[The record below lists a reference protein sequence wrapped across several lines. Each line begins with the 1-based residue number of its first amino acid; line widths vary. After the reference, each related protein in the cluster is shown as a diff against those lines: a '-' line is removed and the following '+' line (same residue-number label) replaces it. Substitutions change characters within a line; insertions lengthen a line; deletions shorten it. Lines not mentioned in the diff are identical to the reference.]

1 MTENEKSRAEADFA
15 ARSAKVTDQDVRD
28 TLGKRSKAEAMVRC
42 SKVLREYWEDIRT
55 FFGMVQDYVS
65 GTYRSV
71 PFGTIAAIVGAIAYL
86 VSPIDVIPDVI
97 PVLGLI
103 DDAAVLGLCLKLV
116 RSDVDEY
123 RAWKTKM
130 IEA

>member
-1 MTENEKSRAEADFA
+1 MDKKVMDQVKADFA
-15 ARSAKVTDQDVRD
+15 DRSAKVTDQDVRD

-42 SKVLREYWEDIRT
+42 SKVLREYWEDVRT

-65 GTYRSV
+65 GKYRTV

-97 PVLGLI
+97 PVFGLL
-103 DDAAVLGLCLKLV
+103 DDAAVLGLCMKFV
-116 RSDVDEY
+116 HSDVEEY
-123 RAWKTKM
+123 RRWK
-130 IEA
+130 AAVAA